1 VLYDLP
7 ELFPDTA
14 TMIRLLP
21 RYAGWLLLP
30 IVVLAGVLR
39 FDMLV
44 KRGLLYWDEGK
55 FALEGVRILSVLIS
69 LPVVHPAGLAGK
81 AIGTAKPG
89 HALLIALSYALL
101 GVHDYAPLL
110 MNATASV
117 LQVVVLFFV
126 ARQFF
131 GPHVALLAAA
141 FLAVAG
147 YDIVYARSA
156 LSESDANLLFL
167 TSVLVWSTRCKP
179 WATDFR
185 PNRPAWRGI
194 VLPAIML
201 GAAFTVNYR
210 LIVFIAVLVPA
221 DLAIRWKREGWRAVT
236 RVAALWAVG
245 LLLLP
250 LAWQV
255 IGVLAQRHGVVLFRG
270 EIDYL
275 PTSYFHEVLYQ
286 LHGGKQSVVRFS
298 PLPYLQWYTHRQG
311 WLTFALLLLGL
322 AIATF
327 DRSTRWVL
335 PASLVLIPYGVYV
348 FAPFIVPR
356 NLDAALPF
364 AALLSAAALAR
375 VLDHLR
381 VWRARVIASA
391 LAATAVV
398 VVGVLQAGSLITVR
412 SGFAQAATYLE
423 QHGSHGAIVQNEIMR
438 FYLRDEG
445 RGCDAPPLPTQVAS
459 LAQDDGLGGDYAVV
473 DNYFSPTAL
482 YLAHHAQVVARFA
495 TSGTTTLNEDLV
507 ASEDGVPPGSQHKH
521 FVDVFSLDKLHLPVR
536 GLVRP
541 QVCTLDQLP

>member
-1 VLYDLP
+1 MPQIFL
-7 ELFPDTA
+7 DTA
-14 TMIRLLP
+14 SMIRLLP
-21 RYAGWLLLP
+21 RYSGWLLLP
-30 IVVLAGVLR
+30 IVVLAAVLR
-39 FDMLV
+39 FDLLV

-55 FALEGVRILSVLIS
+55 FALEGVRILSVLLA
-69 LPVVHPAGLAGK
+69 LPVVHPVVLAGK

-89 HALLIALSYALL
+89 HALLIALAYALF

-117 LQVVVLFFV
+117 LQVVVLFFL

-141 FLAVAG
+141 LLAVAG

-156 LSESDANLLFL
+156 LSESDANLVFL
-167 TSVLVWSTRCKP
+167 ASVLVWSTACKP
-179 WATDFR
+179 WATDFHS
-185 PNRPAWRGI
+185 NRPAWSGI

-201 GAAFTVNYR
+201 GAGFTVNYR
-210 LIVFIAVLVPA
+210 LIVFVAVVLPA
-221 DLAIRWKREGWRAVT
+221 DLAIRWKREGWHAVT
-236 RVAALWAVG
+236 RAAALWAVG
-245 LLLLP
+245 LSLLP

-255 IGVLAQRHGVVLFRG
+255 IGVLAQRHGVILFRG

-286 LHGGKQSVVRFS
+286 LHGGKQSVLRFS
-298 PLPYLQWYTHRQG
+298 PLPYLQWYTYRQG
-311 WLTFALLLLGL
+311 VLAFTLLLLGL
-322 AIATF
+322 GIATF
-327 DRSTRWVL
+327 DRSPRWVL

-375 VLDHLR
+375 VLNHVR
-381 VWRARVIASA
+381 AWRARVIASA
-391 LAATAVV
+391 LAAASVV
-398 VVGVLQAGSLITVR
+398 ALGILQAWPLTTVR
-412 SGFAQAATYLE
+412 SGFAQAATYLG
-423 QHGSHGAIVQNEIMR
+423 QHGSNGAIVQSEIMR
-438 FYLRDEG
+438 FYLRDQG

-459 LAQDDGLGGDYAVV
+459 LAQDDGIGGDYAVV

-482 YLAHHAQVVARFA
+482 YLAHHAQVVARFPI
-495 TSGTTTLNEDLV
+495 SGTTLNEDLV
-507 ASEDGVPPGSQHKH
+507 ASEDGVPPGSQHQH
-521 FVDVFSLDKLHLPVR
+521 LVDVFSLDNLHLPVR

-541 QVCTLDQLP
+541 QACTLDQLP

>member
-1 VLYDLP
+1 
-7 ELFPDTA
+7 
-14 TMIRLLP
+14 MIRLLP
-21 RYAGWLLLP
+21 RYSGWLLLP
-30 IVVLAGVLR
+30 IVVLAAVLR

-55 FALEGVRILSVLIS
+55 FALEGVRILSVLIA
-69 LPVVHPAGLAGK
+69 LPVVHPAVLAGK

-131 GPHVALLAAA
+131 GPNVALLAAA
-141 FLAVAG
+141 FLAAAG

-167 TSVLVWSTRCKP
+167 ASVLVWSTACKP
-179 WATDFR
+179 WAADCR
-185 PNRPAWRGI
+185 LNRQPWSGI

-201 GAAFTVNYR
+201 GAAFTINYR
-210 LIVFIAVLVPA
+210 LIVFIAVVLPA
-221 DLAIRWKREGWRAVT
+221 DLVIRWKREGWHNVT
-236 RVAALWAVG
+236 GAAALWVVG

-255 IGVLAQRHGVVLFRG
+255 IGVLAQTRGVILFRG

-286 LHGGKQSVVRFS
+286 LHGGKQSVFRFS
-298 PLPYLQWYTHRQG
+298 PLPYLQWYANRQG
-311 WLTFALLLLGL
+311 WLTFAFLMLGL
-322 AIATF
+322 GIATF
-327 DRSTRWVL
+327 DRSSRWVL

-375 VLDHLR
+375 VLEHIR
-381 VWRARVIASA
+381 VRRARVITS
-391 LAATAVV
+391 AVV
-398 VVGVLQAGSLITVR
+398 ATSAVVLGVLQAWPLTTVR
-412 SGFAQAATYLE
+412 SGFSQAATYLE
-423 QHGSHGAIVQNEIMR
+423 QHGSHGAIVENEIMR
-438 FYLRDEG
+438 FYLRDQG
-445 RGCDAPPLPTQVAS
+445 RGCDAPSLPTQVAS
-459 LAQDDGLGGDYAVV
+459 LAQDDGVGGDYAVV

-482 YLAHHAQVVARFA
+482 YLAHHARVAARFP
-495 TSGTTTLNEDLV
+495 TSGTATLNEDLV

-521 FVDVFSLDKLHLPVR
+521 FVDVFSLDHLHIPVR
-536 GLVRP
+536 GLIRP

>member
-1 VLYDLP
+1 
-7 ELFPDTA
+7 
-14 TMIRLLP
+14 MIRLLP

-30 IVVLAGVLR
+30 IVGLAGVLR
-39 FDMLV
+39 FDLLV
-44 KRGLLYWDEGK
+44 TRGLLYWDEGK

-69 LPVVHPAGLAGK
+69 LPVVHPALLAGK

-89 HALLIALSYALL
+89 HALLIALSYALF

-117 LQVVVLFFV
+117 LQVVVLFFL

-141 FLAVAG
+141 LLAIAG

-167 TSVLVWSTRCKP
+167 TSVLIWSIRCKP
-179 WATDFR
+179 WAADFH
-185 PNRPAWRGI
+185 PNRPAWSGI
-194 VLPAIML
+194 VLPAIIL

-221 DLAIRWKREGWRAVT
+221 DLVIRWKREGWRSVT
-236 RVAALWAVG
+236 RAAALWAVG
-245 LLLLP
+245 LSLLP

-255 IGVLAQRHGVVLFRG
+255 IGVLAQRRGVILFRS

-286 LHGGKQSVVRFS
+286 LHGGKQSVLRFS
-298 PLPYLQWYTHRQG
+298 PLPYLQWYTYRQG
-311 WLTFALLLLGL
+311 VLTFTLLLLGL
-322 AIATF
+322 GIAAF
-327 DRSTRWVL
+327 DRSPRWVL

-375 VLDHLR
+375 VLDQIR

-391 LAATAVV
+391 VLATVV
-398 VVGVLQAGSLITVR
+398 MTLGILQAWPLTTVR
-412 SGFAQAATYLE
+412 SGFAQAATYLK
-423 QHGSHGAIVQNEIMR
+423 QHGSHGAIVQSEIMR

-445 RGCDAPPLPTQVAS
+445 RGCDAPPLPTEVAS
-459 LAQDDGLGGDYAVV
+459 LAQDNGIGGDYAVV

-482 YLAHHAQVVARFA
+482 YLAHHARVVAHFP
-495 TSGTTTLNEDLV
+495 TSGTAALNEDLV
-507 ASEDGVPPGSQHKH
+507 ASEDGVPPGNQHQH
-521 FVDVFSLDKLHLPVR
+521 FVDVFSLDDLPIPDH